1 MILGGFS
8 KEIDHSDLKDK
19 IAKTFETDLRKA
31 FKEIDKKKRSTAI
44 SEIDAKCKKMFEED
58 VSEKMAPYVSL
69 YRDFI
74 TSVIVRRHTPGASE
88 QVVWEFDNGYG
99 ASLSNLGTH
108 IELAVVRVDDRG
120 RWKLCYTTPITN
132 DVMRVDSREMLATL
146 LTKILALESV
156 KWDFENER

>member
-1 MILGGFS
+1 
-8 KEIDHSDLKDK
+8 
-19 IAKTFETDLRKA
+19 
-31 FKEIDKKKRSTAI
+31 
-44 SEIDAKCKKMFEED
+44 MFEED
-58 VSEKMAPYVSL
+58 VSKTMAPYVSL

-74 TSVIVRRHTPGASE
+74 TSVTVRRHSPGASE

-120 RWKLCYTTPITN
+120 RWRLCYTTPITN
-132 DVMRVDSREMLATL
+132 DVMRIDSREMLATL
-146 LTKILALESV
+146 LTKILALDSV

>member
-1 MILGGFS
+1 
-8 KEIDHSDLKDK
+8 
-19 IAKTFETDLRKA
+19 
-31 FKEIDKKKRSTAI
+31 
-44 SEIDAKCKKMFEED
+44 MFEED

-74 TSVIVRRHTPGASE
+74 TSVIVRRHSPGASE

-120 RWKLCYTTPITN
+120 RWKLCYTTSITN

>member
-1 MILGGFS
+1 
-8 KEIDHSDLKDK
+8 
-19 IAKTFETDLRKA
+19 
-31 FKEIDKKKRSTAI
+31 
-44 SEIDAKCKKMFEED
+44 MFEED

>member
-1 MILGGFS
+1 
-8 KEIDHSDLKDK
+8 
-19 IAKTFETDLRKA
+19 
-31 FKEIDKKKRSTAI
+31 
-44 SEIDAKCKKMFEED
+44 MFEED

-74 TSVIVRRHTPGASE
+74 TSVIVRRHSPGASE

-120 RWKLCYTTPITN
+120 RWKLCYNTPINN
-132 DVMRVDSREMLATL
+132 DVMRIDSREMLATL
-146 LTKILALESV
+146 LTKILALDSV
-156 KWDFENER
+156 RWNFENER

>member
-1 MILGGFS
+1 
-8 KEIDHSDLKDK
+8 
-19 IAKTFETDLRKA
+19 
-31 FKEIDKKKRSTAI
+31 
-44 SEIDAKCKKMFEED
+44 MFEED

-69 YRDFI
+69 YKDFI
-74 TSVIVRRHTPGASE
+74 TSVIVRRHTAPPSE

-132 DVMRVDSREMLATL
+132 DVMRIDNREMLATL
-146 LTKILALESV
+146 LTKILALDSV

>member
-1 MILGGFS
+1 
-8 KEIDHSDLKDK
+8 
-19 IAKTFETDLRKA
+19 
-31 FKEIDKKKRSTAI
+31 
-44 SEIDAKCKKMFEED
+44 MFEED

-74 TSVIVRRHTPGASE
+74 TSVIVRRHSPGASE

-120 RWKLCYTTPITN
+120 RWRLCYTPPITN
-132 DVMRVDSREMLATL
+132 DVMRIDRREMLATL
-146 LTKILALESV
+146 LTKILALDSV
-156 KWDFENER
+156 RWNFENER

>member
-1 MILGGFS
+1 
-8 KEIDHSDLKDK
+8 
-19 IAKTFETDLRKA
+19 
-31 FKEIDKKKRSTAI
+31 
-44 SEIDAKCKKMFEED
+44 MFEED

-74 TSVIVRRHTPGASE
+74 TSVIVRRHTHGASE

-120 RWKLCYTTPITN
+120 RWRLCYTTPITN
-132 DVMRVDSREMLATL
+132 DVMRIDSREMLATL
-146 LTKILALESV
+146 LTKILALDSV

>member
-1 MILGGFS
+1 
-8 KEIDHSDLKDK
+8 
-19 IAKTFETDLRKA
+19 
-31 FKEIDKKKRSTAI
+31 
-44 SEIDAKCKKMFEED
+44 MFEED

-108 IELAVVRVDDRG
+108 IELAVVRADDRG

-132 DVMRVDSREMLATL
+132 DVMRIDSREMLATL

>member
-1 MILGGFS
+1 
-8 KEIDHSDLKDK
+8 
-19 IAKTFETDLRKA
+19 
-31 FKEIDKKKRSTAI
+31 
-44 SEIDAKCKKMFEED
+44 MFEED

-69 YRDFI
+69 YRAFI
-74 TSVIVRRHTPGASE
+74 TSVIVRRHSPGASE

-146 LTKILALESV
+146 LTKILALDSV
-156 KWDFENER
+156 RWNFENER

>member
-1 MILGGFS
+1 
-8 KEIDHSDLKDK
+8 
-19 IAKTFETDLRKA
+19 
-31 FKEIDKKKRSTAI
+31 
-44 SEIDAKCKKMFEED
+44 MFEED
-58 VSEKMAPYVSL
+58 VSKAMAPYVSL

-74 TSVIVRRHTPGASE
+74 KSVTVTRNSPGTSE

>member
-1 MILGGFS
+1 
-8 KEIDHSDLKDK
+8 
-19 IAKTFETDLRKA
+19 
-31 FKEIDKKKRSTAI
+31 
-44 SEIDAKCKKMFEED
+44 MFEED
-58 VSEKMAPYVSL
+58 VSKAMAPYVSL

-74 TSVIVRRHTPGASE
+74 TSVTVRRHIPGASE

-120 RWKLCYTTPITN
+120 RWRLCYTTPITN
-132 DVMRVDSREMLATL
+132 DVMRIDSREMLATL
-146 LTKILALESV
+146 LTKILALDSV